1 MQARVVVIVC
11 KEIALEDPRGRKNS
25 AGAQCS
31 RGPRTEPWDANTYG
45 FGGRGAAGEPRM
57 ASQVR
62 GHRGQRNGGHGDGGV
77 GSRVSGWE
85 VQKRKDR
92 RCPQDSVVWTS
103 WRLWWEWWRGTWKW
117 VRGNR
122 VRLAVKGGKRMQ
134 GESAG

>member
-1 MQARVVVIVC
+1 MQAKSRGDC
-11 KEIALEDPRGRKNS
+11 LQGNTLEGPRGRVNS

-31 RGPRTEPWDANTYG
+31 GGPGTEPGPPTPKGLGGATELMAKPVR
-45 FGGRGAAGEPRM
+45 GGRG
-57 ASQVR
+57 
-62 GHRGQRNGGHGDGGV
+62 HRNGGCGDGGA

-85 VQKRKDR
+85 VQKRKGR
-92 RCPQDSVVWTS
+92 KCPQDSVAGTS
-103 WRLWWEWWRGTWKW
+103 WRLWWEWWRGTWRW